1 MINLL
6 ILKKKKICLKQK
18 REAFKFKK
26 VNGIQL
32 LKIKKRKKL
41 KELKNSKMILL
52 IKLKKK

>member
-1 MINLL
+1 M
-6 ILKKKKICLKQK
+6 KRKICLEQK
-18 REAFKFKK
+18 REAFKFKE